1 MLLQQNLQEIDGGLS
16 VFGVADEVEED
27 AKHFLDLFLYNFQVT
42 SVSEARV
49 LSRQPLWMYS
59 STRLR

>member
-16 VFGVADEVEED
+16 VFGVVDEVEED